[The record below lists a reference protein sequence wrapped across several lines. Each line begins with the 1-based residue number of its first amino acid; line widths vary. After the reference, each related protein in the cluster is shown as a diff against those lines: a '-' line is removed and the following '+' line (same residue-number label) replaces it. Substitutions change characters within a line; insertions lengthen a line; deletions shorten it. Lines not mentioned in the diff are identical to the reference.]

1 MRITA
6 LLLLT
11 GSTLLYSGG
20 QAQAQIQSLSYTSK
34 PKIIQTPD
42 NQGSKSKLYVTPK
55 AQVAET
61 ESDDPL
67 GLTARDLDEDS
78 KEEMDRVFELYKALS
93 AQQSAEAANQPMK
106 TEPTRNTSGSETMHT
121 ISPTK
126 AEEPQ
131 SSPGSFAS
139 ILERYQSKKA
149 SGTPTNSLDITDP
162 KKFDRSGLPPE
173 ESMLEPPASDYNQ

>member
-162 KKFDRSGLPPE
+162 KSLIAQACRPRR
-173 ESMLEPPASDYNQ
+173 AC

>member
-1 MRITA
+1 MTA

-42 NQGSKSKLYVTPK
+42 NQGSQSKLYVTPK
-55 AQVAET
+55 NPVAET

-67 GLTARDLDEDS
+67 GLAARDLDEDA
-78 KEEMDRVFELYKALS
+78 KEEMDRVFALYKALS
-93 AQQSAEAANQPMK
+93 AQQSAEAARQPIK
-106 TEPTRNTSGSETMHT
+106 TEPTSNKSGGNNMHT
-121 ISPTK
+121 IRPSKT
-126 AEEPQ
+126 EEPK

-162 KKFDRSGLPPE
+162 KKFDRSGLPTE
-173 ESMLEPPASDYNQ
+173 ERILEPPASDYNQ